1 MAIAFGSGARGI
13 QVHKKRKARKKT
25 VNSTRI
31 VLFCF
36 RLAP

>member
-1 MAIAFGSGARGI
+1 MAIAFGSGARGT

-31 VLFCF
+31 VLF
-36 RLAP
+36 